1 MSGTMTFVG
10 MDVHARSMHAA
21 AIDVMSGELTRW
33 RFRGDVETP
42 VAWLRSLPAP
52 VWACYE
58 AGPTGFGLYRAAV
71 AAGIRMDVIAPGKT
85 PRGRS
90 DRVKTDRK
98 DAELLARNL
107 MAGSLTAI
115 PVPSVQVEAARELT
129 RAHDMCRRDLMNAR
143 HRVSKMLL
151 RHGRVYPK
159 PSSTWSQAHRQWLA
173 GQQFAD
179 PISELVYIDLLAAVD
194 GLTARKQALGERI
207 SRLAIDGEWWP
218 TVARLRCFRAVDT
231 LTALSV
237 HLELGADWARF
248 EKAHRIGSWL
258 GLTPTREQSGE
269 SDRQGSITKTGSTL
283 ARRLLVEAAWQYARE
298 PRIGVT
304 LAERQAGQPDHVLQI
319 ANRAQHRIHRVYT
332 RMRAR
337 GKPHNVTIVACAR
350 ELACFL
356 WAAATAP

>member
-1 MSGTMTFVG
+1 MPGTMTFVG
-10 MDVHARSMHAA
+10 MDVHARSIHAA
-21 AIDVMSGELTRW
+21 AVDVMSGELTRV
-33 RFRGDVETP
+33 RMGADLETP
-42 VAWLRSLPAP
+42 VAWLRSLPGP

-71 AAGIRMDVIAPGKT
+71 AAGVRIDVIAPGKT

-98 DAELLARNL
+98 DAELLARCL
-107 MAGSLTAI
+107 MSGSLTAI
-115 PVPSVQVEAARELT
+115 PVPSVQVEAARELV

-159 PSSTWSQAHRQWLA
+159 PASTWSKTHRLWLA
-173 GQQFAD
+173 GQQFPD
-179 PISELVYIDLLAAVD
+179 PISELAYVDLLAAVD
-194 GLTARKQALGERI
+194 GLTARKIALAERI
-207 SRLAIDGEWWP
+207 SRLATDPEWWP
-218 TVARLRCFRAVDT
+218 TVSRLRCFRGVDT
-231 LTALSV
+231 LTALTI
-237 HLELGADWARF
+237 HLELGADWQRF
-248 EKAHRIGSWL
+248 EKAHRVGSWL
-258 GLTPTREQSGE
+258 GLTPSRQQSGE
-269 SDRQGSITKTGSTL
+269 SDRQGAITKTGSTL
-283 ARRLLVEAAWQYARE
+283 ARRLLVESAWQYARE

-332 RMRAR
+332 RMRSR
-337 GKPHNVTIVACAR
+337 GKPHNVTVVACAR
-350 ELACFL
+350 ELSCFL

>member
-1 MSGTMTFVG
+1 MTFVG

-21 AIDVMSGELTRW
+21 AVDVMSGELTRW
-33 RFRGDVETP
+33 RFGGDLETP
-42 VAWLRSLPAP
+42 VAWLRSLPAA

-71 AAGIRMDVIAPGKT
+71 AAGIGMDVVAPGKT

-90 DRVKTDRK
+90 ERVKSDRK

-115 PVPSVQVEAARELT
+115 AVPSVEVEAARELT
-129 RAHDMCRRDLMNAR
+129 RAHEMCRRDLMNAR

-151 RHGRVYPK
+151 RHGRVYPR
-159 PSSTWSQAHRQWLA
+159 PSSTWSQAHRQWLSN
-173 GQQFAD
+173 QQFVA
-179 PISELVYIDLLAAVD
+179 PVSALAYADLLAAVD
-194 GLTARKQALGERI
+194 GLAARKQALAERI
-207 SRLAIDGEWWP
+207 SRLAIEGEWWP
-218 TVARLRCFRAVDT
+218 TVARLRCFRGVDT

-237 HLELGADWARF
+237 HLELSGAWQRF
-248 EKAHRIGSWL
+248 EKAHRVGSWL
-258 GLTPTREQSGE
+258 GLTPSREQSGE
-269 SDRQGSITKTGSTL
+269 SDRQGSITKTGSRL
-283 ARRLLVEAAWQYARE
+283 ARRLLVESAWHYTRE
-298 PRIGVT
+298 PGIGVT
-304 LAERQAGQPDHVLQI
+304 LAARQAGAPDHVLQI

-332 RMRAR
+332 RMRSR
-337 GKPHNVTIVACAR
+337 GKPHNAIVVACAR

>member
-1 MSGTMTFVG
+1 MAGTMTFVG

-33 RFRGDVETP
+33 RFRGDLETP
-42 VAWLRSLPAP
+42 VAWLRSLRAP

-107 MAGSLTAI
+107 MAGSLTAVA
-115 PVPSVQVEAARELT
+115 VPSLQVEAARELT

-159 PSSTWSQAHRQWLA
+159 PSSTWGQAHRQWLSA
-173 GQQFAD
+173 QQFAD
-179 PISELVYIDLLAAVD
+179 PISELTYVDLLAAVD
-194 GLTARKQALGERI
+194 GLAARKQALAERI
-207 SRLAIDGEWWP
+207 SRLALEGEWWP
-218 TVARLRCFRAVDT
+218 TVARLRCFRGVDT

-248 EKAHRIGSWL
+248 EKAHRVGSWL
-258 GLTPTREQSGE
+258 GLTPSRAQSGQ

-283 ARRLLVEAAWQYARE
+283 ARRLLVEAAWHYRKA
-298 PRIGVT
+298 PRIGKT
-304 LAERQAGQPDHVLQI
+304 LTERQDGQPPAAI
-319 ANRAQHRIHRVYT
+319 AIAWSAQRRLHRVWT
-332 RMRAR
+332 RMEQRNKRRTLIA
-337 GKPHNVTIVACAR
+337 TAAAR
-350 ELACFL
+350 ELAGFC
-356 WAAATAP
+356 WAICQIE